1 MKKILSVVL
10 VIMLLIRPILADA
23 KEPEL
28 KHVKMTCYTHTGN
41 PCRNGKMPREGI
53 CAYQSE
59 YLNWLAIVYADNN
72 GNPGEI
78 IGYYEI
84 YDTGYGIETDVVNP
98 YTDENYGSLELGT
111 SIDIFQDSL
120 EECYEFIEEHGDTA
134 FIQIVY
140 AEG

>member
-10 VIMLLIRPILADA
+10 VIMLLIRPILAEA

-28 KHVKMTCYTHTGN
+28 KRVDMTCYTHTGN

-53 CAYQSE
+53 CAYQE
-59 YLNWLAIVYADNN
+59 QYLGCLAIVYEDNN
-72 GNPGEI
+72 GEPGEI

-84 YDTGYGIETDVVNP
+84 YDTGYGSETDVINP
-98 YTDENYGSLELGT
+98 KTGKNYGSLELGT

>member
-10 VIMLLIRPILADA
+10 VIMLLIRPILAEA

-28 KHVKMTCYTHTGN
+28 KRVDMTCYTHTGN

-53 CAYQSE
+53 CAYQE
-59 YLNWLAIVYADNN
+59 QYLGWLAIVYEDNN
-72 GNPGEI
+72 GKPGEI

-84 YDTGYGIETDVVNP
+84 YDTGYGIETDVINP
-98 YTDENYGSLELGT
+98 KTGENYGSLELGT
-111 SIDIFQDSL
+111 SIDIFQESL

>member
-1 MKKILSVVL
+1 MLLIM
-10 VIMLLIRPILADA
+10 MLLIRPISAEA
-23 KEPEL
+23 EEHEF

-41 PCRNGKMPREGI
+41 PCRNGQMPRKGI
-53 CAYQSE
+53 CAYQYE
-59 YLNWLAIVYADNN
+59 YLDWMAIVYEDND
-72 GNPGEI
+72 GEPGEI

-84 YDTGYGIETDVVNP
+84 FDTGYGIETDVVNP
-98 YTDENYGSLELGT
+98 DTGKNYGSLELGT

>member
-1 MKKILSVVL
+1 MKKLISIL
-10 VIMLLIRPILADA
+10 ILIALIAQPIDVTA
-23 KEPEL
+23 KTPEL
-28 KHVKMTCYTHTGN
+28 KKVKMTCYTHTGN
-41 PCRNGKMPREGI
+41 PCRNGNMPREGI
-53 CAYQSE
+53 CAYQFD
-59 YLNWLAIVYADNN
+59 YLDWMAIVYEDNN
-72 GNPGEI
+72 GEPGEI

-84 YDTGYGIETDVVNP
+84 FDTGYGSETDVVNP
-98 YTDENYGSLELGT
+98 ETGKHYGSLELGT

>member
-10 VIMLLIRPILADA
+10 VIMLLIRPILAEA

-41 PCRNGKMPREGI
+41 PCSNGKMPREGI
-53 CAYQSE
+53 CAYQE
-59 YLNWLAIVYADNN
+59 QYLGWLAIVYEDNN
-72 GNPGEI
+72 GKPGEI

-98 YTDENYGSLELGT
+98 RTGKNYGSLEIGT
-111 SIDIFQDSL
+111 SIDIFQNSL
-120 EECYEFIEEHGDTA
+120 EECYEFIEEHGDSC
-134 FIQIVY
+134 FIQLVY

>member
-1 MKKILSVVL
+1 MRKIIAL
-10 VIMLLIRPILADA
+10 VSIMMLLIRPVLAEA

-28 KHVKMTCYTHTGN
+28 KRVDMTCYTHTGN
-41 PCRNGKMPREGI
+41 PCSNGKMPREGI
-53 CAYQSE
+53 CAYQE
-59 YLNWLAIVYADNN
+59 QYLGWLAIVYTDNN
-72 GNPGEI
+72 GKPGEI

-84 YDTGYGIETDVVNP
+84 FDTGYGIETYVVNP
-98 YTDENYGSLELGT
+98 DTGKNYGSLEIGT
-111 SIDIFQDSL
+111 SIDIFQNSL

>member
-72 GNPGEI
+72 GKPGEI

-98 YTDENYGSLELGT
+98 DTGKNYGSLELGT
-111 SIDIFQDSL
+111 SIDIFQYSL
-120 EECYEFIEEHGDTA
+120 EECYEFIEEHGDSC
-134 FIQIVY
+134 FIQLVY

>member
-10 VIMLLIRPILADA
+10 VIMLLIRPILAEA

-41 PCRNGKMPREGI
+41 PCRNGKMPRKGI
-53 CAYQSE
+53 CAYQE
-59 YLNWLAIVYADNN
+59 QYIGWLAIVYEDNN
-72 GNPGEI
+72 GKPGEI

-84 YDTGYGIETDVVNP
+84 YDTGYGSETDVVNP

-120 EECYEFIEEHGDTA
+120 EECYKFIEEHGDTA

>member
-1 MKKILSVVL
+1 MKRLLSV
-10 VIMLLIRPILADA
+10 LIAVSIILFPILTEA
-23 KEPEL
+23 KEPEM
-28 KHVKMTCYTHTGN
+28 KKVKMTCYTHTGN

-53 CAYQSE
+53 CAYQYE
-59 YLNWLAIVYADNN
+59 YLDWLAIVYEDDN
-72 GNPGEI
+72 GEPGEI

-84 YDTGYGIETDVVNP
+84 FDTGYGIETDVVNP
-98 YTDENYGSLELGT
+98 KTGENYGSLELGT

-120 EECYEFIEEHGDTA
+120 EECYEFIEKYGDTA

>member
-1 MKKILSVVL
+1 
-10 VIMLLIRPILADA
+10 MLLIRPILADA

-53 CAYQSE
+53 CAYQE
-59 YLNWLAIVYADNN
+59 QYLGWLAIVYEDNN
-72 GNPGEI
+72 GKPGDI
-78 IGYYEI
+78 IGYYKI
-84 YDTGYGIETDVVNP
+84 FDTGYGIETDVVNP
-98 YTDENYGSLELGT
+98 YTGENYGSLELGT
-111 SIDIFQDSL
+111 SIDIFRDSL
-120 EECYEFIEEHGDTA
+120 EDCYEFIEEHGDTA

>member
-1 MKKILSVVL
+1 MKKKLTIFLIIL
-10 VIMLLIRPILADA
+10 LLIRPNLAEA

-59 YLNWLAIVYADNN
+59 YLNWLAIVYEDNN
-72 GNPGEI
+72 GKPGEI

-98 YTDENYGSLELGT
+98 NTGKNYGSLEIGT

-120 EECYEFIEEHGDTA
+120 KECYEFIEEHGDSC
-134 FIQIVY
+134 FIQIIY

>member
-41 PCRNGKMPREGI
+41 PCRNGKMPRDGI
-53 CAYQSE
+53 CAYQE
-59 YLNWLAIVYADNN
+59 HYLGWLAIVYADNN

>member
-10 VIMLLIRPILADA
+10 FIMLLIRPILAEA
-23 KEPEL
+23 KETEL

-53 CAYQSE
+53 CAYQYE
-59 YLNWLAIVYADNN
+59 YLDWLAIVYADNN
-72 GNPGEI
+72 GKPGEI

-84 YDTGYGIETDVVNP
+84 YDTGYGSETDVINP
-98 YTDENYGSLELGT
+98 KTGKNYGSLELGT
-111 SIDIFQDSL
+111 SIDIFQNSL

>member
-10 VIMLLIRPILADA
+10 VIMLLIRPILAEA

-28 KHVKMTCYTHTGN
+28 KRVDMTCYTHTGN

-53 CAYQSE
+53 CAYQE
-59 YLNWLAIVYADNN
+59 QYLGWLAIVYEDNN
-72 GNPGEI
+72 GKPGEI

-84 YDTGYGIETDVVNP
+84 YDTGYGIETYVINP
-98 YTDENYGSLELGT
+98 KTGENYGSLELGT

-120 EECYEFIEEHGDTA
+120 EECY
-134 FIQIVY
+134 
-140 AEG
+140 

>member
-1 MKKILSVVL
+1 M
-10 VIMLLIRPILADA
+10 MLLIRPVLVEA

-28 KHVKMTCYTHTGN
+28 KRVDMTCYTHTGN

-59 YLNWLAIVYADNN
+59 YLNWLAIVYEDNN
-72 GNPGEI
+72 GEPGDI

-84 YDTGYGIETDVVNP
+84 FDTGYGSETDVINP
-98 YTDENYGSLELGT
+98 KTGKNYGSLEIGT

>member
-1 MKKILSVVL
+1 MRKIIALAS
-10 VIMLLIRPILADA
+10 IMMLLIRPVLAEA

-28 KHVKMTCYTHTGN
+28 KRVDMTCYTHTGN

-53 CAYQSE
+53 CAYQE
-59 YLNWLAIVYADNN
+59 QYLGWLAIVYEDNN
-72 GNPGEI
+72 GKLGEI

-98 YTDENYGSLELGT
+98 DTGKNYGSLEIGT
-111 SIDIFQDSL
+111 SIDIFQNSL
-120 EECYEFIEEHGDTA
+120 EECYEFIEEHGDSC
-134 FIQIVY
+134 FIQLVY

>member
-1 MKKILSVVL
+1 
-10 VIMLLIRPILADA
+10 
-23 KEPEL
+23 
-28 KHVKMTCYTHTGN
+28 
-41 PCRNGKMPREGI
+41 MPREGI

-59 YLNWLAIVYADNN
+59 YLNWLAIVYEDNN
-72 GNPGEI
+72 GEPGEI

-84 YDTGYGIETDVVNP
+84 YDTGYGSETDVINP
-98 YTDENYGSLELGT
+98 KTGKNYGSLEIGT
-111 SIDIFQDSL
+111 SIDIFQNSL